1 MASFHTVGH
10 PFPEVLMLSG
20 QTAEQSAFR
29 TSPFREGALL
39 AFSRKNASN
48 SPALP
53 VPLGNLTSNVTGLD
67 SSAMRMFAKLGA
79 LALLIGANP
88 LSASGSTETAKK
100 PEQRVELPPAEFDNS
115 LAIGGEEIE
124 GRKLRSRMTVQ
135 VEVNGAG
142 PFRFVVDSGADT
154 SVVSR
159 KIAEE
164 LALPTG
170 EPAILGGITEVA
182 LVDRV
187 LVDSLTLGPTT
198 VTDLELPV
206 LREGDI
212 GAQGMIGLDAL
223 IEQRLLLD
231 FDERTIS
238 VDDKETP
245 LPEYSDEIVVRARLQ
260 RGQLILTQVKANG
273 ISLDAVIDT
282 GTEITI
288 GNSLLRE
295 KLIRRRQKFQQI
307 EVIGVTGKSAT
318 LDLAVVRELK
328 LGPIVLQRVP
338 IAFAD
343 VPPFEVF
350 GIGDEPALLLG
361 TDLMEKF
368 RRVSLDFGERKLRF
382 QLRECN
388 MRRTGMRTMAGAATR
403 IGSPSNSGDVC
414 GQ

>member
-1 MASFHTVGH
+1 M
-10 PFPEVLMLSG
+10 
-20 QTAEQSAFR
+20 
-29 TSPFREGALL
+29 
-39 AFSRKNASN
+39 RKI
-48 SPALP
+48 
-53 VPLGNLTSNVTGLD
+53 
-67 SSAMRMFAKLGA
+67 AKLVSLILLTGA
-79 LALLIGANP
+79 SP
-88 LSASGSTETAKK
+88 LHASDSTEAAKQ
-100 PEQRVELPPAEFDNS
+100 PGQRVELPTAEFDGS

-154 SVVSR
+154 SVVGT
-159 KIAEE
+159 KVAEA
-164 LALPTG
+164 LALPMG
-170 EPAILGGITEVA
+170 EPAVLGGITEVA

-187 LVDSLTLGPTT
+187 LVDSLTLGQTT

-238 VDDKETP
+238 VDDMETP
-245 LPEYSDEIVVRARLQ
+245 LATYSDEIVVRAKLQ
-260 RGQLILTQVKANG
+260 RGQLILTQVRANG
-273 ISLDAVIDT
+273 IALDAVIDT

-295 KLIRRRQKFQQI
+295 KLIRRRQKFQEI
-307 EVIGVTGKSAT
+307 EVIGVTGKSAK
-318 LDLAVVRELK
+318 LELAVVRELK

-350 GIGDEPALLLG
+350 GIGDKPALLLG
-361 TDLMEKF
+361 TDLMENF

-382 QLRECN
+382 QLRDCK
-388 MRRTGMRTMAGAATR
+388 MRLTGMRTMAGAATR
-403 IGSPSNSGDVC
+403 IGSPDPNGEVC